1 MYRNSSKRVCIVFID
16 IWYIY
21 VVLSFDFW
29 LKLSQ
34 TSLFLSNQFVFFQ
47 TSSIIEVRCKEGAVV
62 RTLASHQCG
71 LEVPLNG

>member
-1 MYRNSSKRVCIVFID
+1 MYMLWFN
-16 IWYIY
+16 
-21 VVLSFDFW
+21 

-47 TSSIIEVRCKEGAVV
+47 TSSIIEVGCKDGAVL